1 MTDVANNHGYGPVP
15 DTAHGPQIPE
25 EGYVLEE
32 IGDGLFWLADG
43 FYQMMFLVT
52 DEGVVAV
59 DAPPTLGRNIGRA
72 IRKVTTA
79 QVTHAVYTH
88 AHADHVGAMV
98 VYEGAELYAQ
108 AEAAKLLARDADP
121 HRPPPTHIFE
131 DRLTLEVGGE
141 SLQLEYHGPNHSPG
155 NIFVYAPKQKT
166 LMLVDVVFPG
176 WVPFACLAV
185 SQDIPAWIAAPGK
198 ALEFPFEQFVGGHL
212 NRLGTRADVET
223 HQEFIADLKAES
235 ERAIDA
241 FDLMSVFASSD
252 PANLWAIFRRYLDG
266 VCADVSDALVPKW
279 QDRLG
284 GVDVFT
290 DLNAFTMVESL
301 RLDYGRLGPFG
312 IRD

>member
-1 MTDVANNHGYGPVP
+1 MTDVAHHHDYRRVP
-15 DTAHGPQIPE
+15 GTAHGPQIPA

-52 DEGVVAV
+52 GEGVVAL
-59 DAPPTLGRNIGRA
+59 DAPPTLGQNIPRA
-72 IRKVTTA
+72 IRKVTKA
-79 QVTHAVYTH
+79 DVTHAVYSH

-98 VYEGAELYAQ
+98 IYEGAELYAQ
-108 AEAAKLLARDADP
+108 QEAARLLARDGDP
-121 HRPPPTHIFE
+121 DRPLPTHTFA
-131 DRLTLEVGGE
+131 DTLTLEVGGQA
-141 SLQLEYHGPNHSPG
+141 LQLDYHGPNHSPG
-155 NIFVYAPKQKT
+155 NVFIYTPKQKT

-176 WVPFACLAV
+176 WVPFGCLAV
-185 SQDIPAWIAAPGK
+185 SQDIPAWIAAPAL
-198 ALEFPFEQFVGGHL
+198 ALEYPFEQFVGGHL
-212 NRLGTRADVET
+212 NRLGTRRDVET
-223 HQEFIADLKAES
+223 HQEFVADLTAEC
-235 ERAIDA
+235 ERAIDT
-241 FDLMSVFASSD
+241 FDLMSVFATSD

-301 RLDYGRLGPFG
+301 RLDYGHLGPFG